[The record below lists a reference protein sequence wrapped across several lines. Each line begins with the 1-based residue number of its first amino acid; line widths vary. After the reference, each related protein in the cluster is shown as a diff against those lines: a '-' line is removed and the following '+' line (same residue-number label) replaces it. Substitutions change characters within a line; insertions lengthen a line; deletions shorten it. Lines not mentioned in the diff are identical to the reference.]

1 MANRERFSETVSSDS
16 VGRWA
21 ISMVLFLPRTPHYLT
36 VRNRTQHLAVR
47 VVLARQGTHVPHDP
61 VRHGSQGRW

>member
-21 ISMVLFLPRTPHYLT
+21 ISMVLFLPPHPPLFDGAEPDP
-36 VRNRTQHLAVR
+36 HLAVR
-47 VVLARQGTHVPHDP
+47 VVLR
-61 VRHGSQGRW
+61 GRGH